1 MTKVVLP
8 NEVLIGEVA
17 ELLNAGREVVMT
29 PKGNSMLPFIR
40 GDVDNVR
47 LRKPESLHVGDI
59 VLARFGGR
67 YVMHRIIA
75 LDGDMV
81 TLMGDGNLQGTEK
94 GSRSEVL
101 GVVVEIITPSNRHRR
116 PGKGLLWRKLLPVRR
131 YLLKFYRKWN
141 KLFGKQP

>member
-59 VLARFGGR
+59 VLAWFGGR

-101 GVVVEIITPSNRHRR
+101 GIVVEIITPSNRHRR
-116 PGKGLLWRKLLPVRR
+116 PGKGQLWRKLLPVRR

>member
-59 VLARFGGR
+59 ALARFGGR

-75 LDGDMV
+75 LDGDTV
-81 TLMGDGNLQGTEK
+81 TLMGDGNLQGTES
-94 GSRSEVL
+94 GPRSEVI
-101 GVVVEIITPSNRHRR
+101 GVVLEIITPSNRHRR
-116 PGKGLLWRKLLPVRR
+116 PGKGRLWRRLLPVRR

>member
-1 MTKVVLP
+1 MTTVVLP

-59 VLARFGGR
+59 ALARFGGR

-75 LDGDMV
+75 INGDTV
-81 TLMGDGNLQGTEK
+81 TLMGDGNLQGTES
-94 GSRSEVL
+94 GPRSEVI
-101 GVVVEIITPSNRHRR
+101 GVVLEIITPSNRHRR
-116 PGKGLLWRKLLPVRR
+116 PGKGRLWRRLLPVRR

>member
-59 VLARFGGR
+59 ALARFGGR

-75 LDGDMV
+75 INGDTV
-81 TLMGDGNLQGTEK
+81 TLMGDGNLQGTES
-94 GSRSEVL
+94 GPRSEVI
-101 GVVVEIITPSNRHRR
+101 GVVLEIITPSNRHRR
-116 PGKGLLWRKLLPVRR
+116 PGKGRLWRRLLPIRR

>member
-47 LRKPESLHVGDI
+47 LRKPESPHVGDI

-75 LDGDMV
+75 INGDTV
-81 TLMGDGNLQGTEK
+81 TLMGDGNLQGTER
-94 GSRSEVL
+94 GPRSEVIGL
-101 GVVVEIITPSNRHRR
+101 VVEIITPSNRHRR

>member
-1 MTKVVLP
+1 MVLP

-59 VLARFGGR
+59 ALARFGGR

-75 LDGDMV
+75 LDGDTV
-81 TLMGDGNLQGTEK
+81 TLMGDGNLQGTES
-94 GSRSEVL
+94 GPRSEVI
-101 GVVVEIITPSNRHRR
+101 GVVLEIITPSNRHRR
-116 PGKGLLWRKLLPVRR
+116 PGKGLLWRRLLPIRR

>member
-59 VLARFGGR
+59 ALARFGGR

-75 LDGDMV
+75 LDGDTV
-81 TLMGDGNLQGTEK
+81 TLMGDGNLQGTES
-94 GSRSEVL
+94 GPRSEVI
-101 GVVVEIITPSNRHRR
+101 GVVLEIITPSNRHRR
-116 PGKGLLWRKLLPVRR
+116 PSKGRLWRRLLPVRR

>member
-59 VLARFGGR
+59 ALARFGGR

-75 LDGDMV
+75 LDGDTV
-81 TLMGDGNLQGTEK
+81 TLMGDGNLQGTES
-94 GSRSEVL
+94 GPRSEVI
-101 GVVVEIITPSNRHRR
+101 GVVLEIITPSNRHRR
-116 PGKGLLWRKLLPVRR
+116 PGKGLLWRRLLPIRR

>member
-47 LRKPESLHVGDI
+47 LRMPESLHVGDI

-94 GSRSEVL
+94 GSRSEVV
-101 GVVVEIITPSNRHRR
+101 GVVLEIITPSNRHRR
-116 PGKGLLWRKLLPVRR
+116 PGKGRLWRRLLPVRR

>member
-94 GSRSEVL
+94 GSRSEV
-101 GVVVEIITPSNRHRR
+101 RR
-116 PGKGLLWRKLLPVRR
+116 RGRNHHTL
-131 YLLKFYRKWN
+131 
-141 KLFGKQP
+141 QPPPQPQQRLAVAKAPPH

>member
-59 VLARFGGR
+59 ALARFGGR

-75 LDGDMV
+75 INGDTV

-101 GVVVEIITPSNRHRR
+101 GIVVEIITPSNRHRR

>member
-59 VLARFGGR
+59 ALARFGGR

-75 LDGDMV
+75 INGDTV
-81 TLMGDGNLQGTEK
+81 TLMGDGNLQGTES
-94 GSRSEVL
+94 GPRSEVI
-101 GVVVEIITPSNRHRR
+101 GVVLEIITPSNRHRR
-116 PGKGLLWRKLLPVRR
+116 PGKGRLWRKLLPVRR

>member
-59 VLARFGGR
+59 ALARFGGR

-75 LDGDMV
+75 INGDTV
-81 TLMGDGNLQGTEK
+81 TLMGDGNLQGTES
-94 GSRSEVL
+94 GPRSEVI
-101 GVVVEIITPSNRHRR
+101 GVVLEIITPSNRHRR
-116 PGKGLLWRKLLPVRR
+116 PGKGRLWRRLLPVRR